1 VGYNTFVDDLKEQ
14 FKRPLANLLLSVADD
29 KFVLGHRNAD
39 WTGLAPILEE
49 DIAFSSLAQDEL
61 AHASALY
68 QIAAGLLNAKIDT
81 LAYGRKPSE
90 YSCAQIVELSD
101 EFDWAMAI
109 ARNFFCDHFD
119 FCRLNRLAASAY
131 SPVAQLAGRLVGE
144 EKIHVDH
151 VDSWIKRLGQGS
163 DEARRRV
170 EEALG
175 ELTDAAV
182 MLFEPFVGLEQ
193 LETAGIYPGD
203 SESMFRDWSGALG
216 RVAAEAGVR
225 LELGAPGS
233 DMAGGR
239 RGQHSD
245 AFPALLDELTEV
257 YRIEPGAAW

>member
-1 VGYNTFVDDLKEQ
+1 VGYNSFVDDLKEQ

-68 QIAAGLLNAKIDT
+68 QIAAGLLNTKIDK
-81 LAYGRKPSE
+81 LAYGRAPSE
-90 YSCAQIVELSD
+90 YRCAQIVELSD
-101 EFDWAMAI
+101 EFDWATAI

-131 SPVAQLAGRLVGE
+131 SSVAQLAARLVGE

-151 VDSWIKRLGQGS
+151 VDSWIKRLGKGS

-182 MLFEPFVGLEQ
+182 MLFEPFDGLKDVEA
-193 LETAGIYPGD
+193 AGIYPGD
-203 SESMFRDWSGALG
+203 SESMFREWSGALH
-216 RVAAEAGVR
+216 RVAADAGIRV
-225 LELGAPGS
+225 ELNAPKS
-233 DMAGGR
+233 DIAGGR
-239 RGQHSD
+239 HGKHSD
-245 AFPALLDELTEV
+245 AFRGLLDELTEV
-257 YRIEPGAAW
+257 YRIEPEAAW